1 MPTTVDNQ
9 AIGFMAALAQAGADP
24 ATLQAVVHGTTTTT
38 NALLERKIAK
48 VGLITTKGFR
58 DVLELGRRT
67 RPQPYGL
74 RGTFEPLIDRELR
87 LEVPERMDADG
98 KVLTPL
104 DEAAVAEAAKTL
116 LALGCEA
123 VVIHFLHS
131 YINPDARAA
140 RRRDRARP
148 VAQRLCHGGPCHPV
162 GVPRVR
168 ARRDGGGER
177 LGPAGARPLSRRG
190 CAPSCSAKGFDRDL
204 LVMQGN
210 GGTISSQLI
219 AEAAVN
225 TVMSGP
231 ASGVMAAAYTG
242 RASGH
247 PNLITYDMGG
257 TSTDVGL
264 IENAVPQVSGEL
276 ELEYAM
282 PIHVPM
288 VDVHTIGAGGGS
300 IASVDAAGML
310 RVGPESAGARPGPIC
325 YGRGGTEPT
334 ITDANLVLGRLNPD
348 RLLGVDHPVTLDHVR
363 AIIAEKIGKP
373 LGLDAEAAAAAILRI
388 ANDRMAGAIRLVS
401 LSRGHD
407 PRDFALFAF
416 GGAGP
421 LHATALARELA
432 HPDGAGAGAAR
443 HHQRAGLRRRRPAPR
458 LCAHRQQAAVGA
470 STMPR
475 SRASTPSRRPRARR
489 RSAREG
495 VPVRELRR
503 VYTADMQF
511 QGQSHILS
519 VGVDRARHRRRR
531 PAQGL
536 RRRLLA
542 PLRHRARGNP
552 AGARQPAHRGDRRAA
567 GDFAGRAR
575 RDRARADLGG
585 RAGRRTPRLVHRR
598 LAPDAGLCPREAAA
612 RRRVRRPGDPRAA
625 RLHDRRRTGRQGP
638 AGHARQ
644 SVDLGE
650 PSGHD
655 PDLDRVGISMAFRF
669 VHAADIHLD
678 SPLRSLA
685 LRNPELADLI
695 GNATRQVFTG
705 IIDLCLAEEVDALF
719 LAGDLYDGDQTSMK
733 TARYFANQLH
743 RLDQA
748 GIRVFIVRGNHD
760 ALSRITKELILPE
773 SVKLFSGRAEA
784 IPIEGAAGMP
794 RVVIHG
800 MSFAQ
805 PHAPDSLMPRTSRR
819 SRGR

>member
-1 MPTTVDNQ
+1 MSSKSSFTVGIDVGGTFTDLLAIDPTTNEVKLAKVPTTVENQ
-9 AIGFMAALAQAGADP
+9 AIGFMAALAAAGLDP
-24 ATLQAVVHGTTTTT
+24 ALLQAVVHGTTTTT
-38 NALLERKIAK
+38 NAVLERKIAK
-48 VGLITTKGFR
+48 VGLITTRGFR

-74 RGTFEPLIDRELR
+74 RGTFTPVIDREVR

-104 DEAAVAEAAKTL
+104 DEEAVADAARKL
-116 LALGCEA
+116 LAAGCEA

-131 YINPDARAA
+131 YINPAHERRAA
-140 RRRDRARP
+140 EIVRGLWPNAYVTAGHIILSEYREYERGVTAAVNASVQPVLDRY
-148 VAQRLCHGGPCHPV
+148 
-162 GVPRVR
+162 
-168 ARRDGGGER
+168 
-177 LGPAGARPLSRRG
+177 LSRLRTELE
-190 CAPSCSAKGFDRDL
+190 AKGFDRDL

-325 YGRGGTEPT
+325 YGRGGSEPT

-348 RLLGVDHPVTLDHVR
+348 KLLGVDHPVTLDHVR
-363 AIIAEKIGKP
+363 GLVLEKVGQR

-388 ANDRMAGAIRLVS
+388 ANDRMAGAVRLVS

-421 LHATALARELA
+421 LHATALARELGIPTVLVPVRPGITNA
-432 HPDGAGAGAAR
+432 LGCVVADLR
-443 HHQRAGLRRRRPAPR
+443 HDHVRTVNKPLSAVDDATVSRIYAE
-458 LCAHRQQAAVGA
+458 QAAEGEA
-470 STMPR
+470 TI
-475 SRASTPSRRPRARR
+475 
-489 RSAREG
+489 AREG

-503 VYTADMQF
+503 VLSADMQF

-519 VGVDRARHRRRR
+519 VGVDGADIGVAGLHKAFAAAYFRRFGIELPEIPPVLVNLHTAVIGVR
-531 PAQGL
+531 PEISLGA
-536 RRRLLA
+536 LA
-542 PLRHRARGNP
+542 AT
-552 AGARQPAHRGDRRAA
+552 
-567 GDFAGRAR
+567 
-575 RDRARADLGG
+575 DRAPTL
-585 RAGRRTPRLVHRR
+585 
-598 LAPDAGLCPREAAA
+598 AAA
-612 RRRVRRPGDPRAA
+612 RLGSRRVWFSDGWHDTPVYAREKLPLDATLHGPAILEQLDCTTVVEPGDTVRQD
-625 RLHDRRRTGRQGP
+625 RLGNLLI
-638 AGHARQ
+638 
-644 SVDLGE
+644 SV
-650 PSGHD
+650 S
-655 PDLDRVGISMAFRF
+655 
-669 VHAADIHLD
+669 
-678 SPLRSLA
+678 
-685 LRNPELADLI
+685 
-695 GNATRQVFTG
+695 
-705 IIDLCLAEEVDALF
+705 
-719 LAGDLYDGDQTSMK
+719 
-733 TARYFANQLH
+733 
-743 RLDQA
+743 
-748 GIRVFIVRGNHD
+748 
-760 ALSRITKELILPE
+760 
-773 SVKLFSGRAEA
+773 
-784 IPIEGAAGMP
+784 
-794 RVVIHG
+794 
-800 MSFAQ
+800 
-805 PHAPDSLMPRTSRR
+805 
-819 SRGR
+819 

>member
-1 MPTTVDNQ
+1 MSSKSTFTVGIDVGGTFTDLLAIDPATNEVKLAKVPTTVDNQ
-9 AIGFMAALAQAGADP
+9 AIGFMAALAAAGLDP
-24 ATLQAVVHGTTTTT
+24 ALLQAVVHGTTTTT
-38 NALLERKIAK
+38 NAVLERKIAK

-67 RPQPYGL
+67 RPQAYGL
-74 RGTFEPLIDRELR
+74 RGTFTPVIDREVR

-104 DEAAVAEAAKTL
+104 DEAAVADAARRL
-116 LALGCEA
+116 LAAGCEA

-131 YINPDARAA
+131 YINPAHERRAA
-140 RRRDRARP
+140 EIVRGLWPNDYVTAGHVILSEYREYERGVTAAVNASVQPVLDRY
-148 VAQRLCHGGPCHPV
+148 
-162 GVPRVR
+162 
-168 ARRDGGGER
+168 
-177 LGPAGARPLSRRG
+177 LSRLRTELK
-190 CAPSCSAKGFDRDL
+190 AKGFDRDL

-325 YGRGGTEPT
+325 YGRGGSEPT

-348 RLLGVDHPVTLDHVR
+348 KLLGVDHPVTLDHVR
-363 AIIAEKIGKP
+363 GLVLEKVGQR

-388 ANDRMAGAIRLVS
+388 ANDRMAGAVRLVS

-421 LHATALARELA
+421 LHATALARELGI
-432 HPDGAGAGAAR
+432 PTVLVPAR
-443 HHQRAGLRRRRPAPR
+443 PGITNALGCVVADLRHDYVRTVNKPLSAVDDATVARIYAE
-458 LCAHRQQAAVGA
+458 QAAEGEA
-470 STMPR
+470 TI
-475 SRASTPSRRPRARR
+475 
-489 RSAREG
+489 AREG

-503 VYTADMQF
+503 VLSADMQF

-519 VGVDRARHRRRR
+519 VGVDS
-531 PAQGL
+531 
-536 RRRLLA
+536 
-542 PLRHRARGNP
+542 
-552 AGARQPAHRGDRRAA
+552 AA
-567 GDFAGRAR
+567 IG
-575 RDRARADLGG
+575 
-585 RAGRRTPRLVHRR
+585 V
-598 LAPDAGLCPREAAA
+598 AGLNEAFAAA
-612 RRRVRRPGDPRAA
+612 YFRRFGIELPEIPPVLVNLHTAVIGVRPEISLGALAATQRSPTLVAAKLGTRRVWFSDGWHDTPIYA
-625 RLHDRRRTGRQGP
+625 REKLPLEATLQGP
-638 AGHARQ
+638 AILEQLDCTTVVEPGDKVRQ
-644 SVDLGE
+644 DRLGNLLISVG
-650 PSGHD
+650 
-655 PDLDRVGISMAFRF
+655 
-669 VHAADIHLD
+669 
-678 SPLRSLA
+678 
-685 LRNPELADLI
+685 
-695 GNATRQVFTG
+695 
-705 IIDLCLAEEVDALF
+705 
-719 LAGDLYDGDQTSMK
+719 
-733 TARYFANQLH
+733 
-743 RLDQA
+743 
-748 GIRVFIVRGNHD
+748 
-760 ALSRITKELILPE
+760 
-773 SVKLFSGRAEA
+773 
-784 IPIEGAAGMP
+784 
-794 RVVIHG
+794 
-800 MSFAQ
+800 
-805 PHAPDSLMPRTSRR
+805 
-819 SRGR
+819 

>member
-1 MPTTVDNQ
+1 MSRKSSVTVGIDVGGTFTDLLAIDTDSNEVRLAKVPTTVDNQ
-9 AIGFMAALAQAGADP
+9 AIGFMAALAAASLDP
-24 ATLQAVVHGTTTTT
+24 AVLQAVVHGTTTTT

-67 RPQPYGL
+67 RPQAYGL
-74 RGTFEPLIDRELR
+74 RGTFVPVIDREVR

-104 DEAAVAEAAKTL
+104 DEAAVAEAAKKL
-116 LALGCEA
+116 LAAGCEA

-131 YINPDARAA
+131 YINSTHERRAA
-140 RRRDRARP
+140 EI
-148 VAQRLCHGGPCHPV
+148 
-162 GVPRVR
+162 VR
-168 ARRDGGGER
+168 ALWPNKYVTAGHAILSEYREYER
-177 LGPAGARPLSRRG
+177 GVTAAVNASVQPVLDRYLSRLRTEL
-190 CAPSCSAKGFDRDL
+190 SAKGFDRDL

-247 PNLITYDMGG
+247 PDLITYDMGG

-264 IENAVPQVSGEL
+264 IEDAVPQVSGEL

-334 ITDANLVLGRLNPD
+334 ITDANLILGRLDPD
-348 RLLGVDHPVTLDHVR
+348 RLLGVDNKVTLDRVR
-363 AIIAEKIGKP
+363 ELALEKVGKR

-421 LHATALARELA
+421 LHATALARELGIPTVLVPA
-432 HPDGAGAGAAR
+432 RPGITNALGCVVADLRHDYVRTVNKPLSAVDDAAV
-443 HHQRAGLRRRRPAPR
+443 AAIY
-458 LCAHRQQAAVGA
+458 AEQAAEGEA
-470 STMPR
+470 TIE
-475 SRASTPSRRPRARR
+475 
-489 RSAREG
+489 REG

-503 VYTADMQF
+503 VLTADMQF

-519 VGVDRARHRRRR
+519 VGVES
-531 PAQGL
+531 
-536 RRRLLA
+536 
-542 PLRHRARGNP
+542 
-552 AGARQPAHRGDRRAA
+552 AA
-567 GDFAGRAR
+567 IG
-575 RDRARADLGG
+575 
-585 RAGRRTPRLVHRR
+585 V
-598 LAPDAGLCPREAAA
+598 AGLHKAFAAA
-612 RRRVRRPGDPRAA
+612 YFRRFGIELPEIPPVLVNLHTAVIGVRPEISLGALAATERAPTLAAAKSGERRVWFADGWQQTPVYA
-625 RLHDRRRTGRQGP
+625 REKLP
-638 AGHARQ
+638 
-644 SVDLGE
+644 
-650 PSGHD
+650 
-655 PDLDRVGISMAFRF
+655 LDA
-669 VHAADIHLD
+669 
-678 SPLRSLA
+678 
-685 LRNPELADLI
+685 
-695 GNATRQVFTG
+695 VFTG
-705 IIDLCLAEEVDALF
+705 PAILEQLDCTTVVEPGDKVRQDKLGNLLIEV
-719 LAGDLYDGDQTSMK
+719 
-733 TARYFANQLH
+733 R
-743 RLDQA
+743 
-748 GIRVFIVRGNHD
+748 
-760 ALSRITKELILPE
+760 P
-773 SVKLFSGRAEA
+773 
-784 IPIEGAAGMP
+784 
-794 RVVIHG
+794 
-800 MSFAQ
+800 
-805 PHAPDSLMPRTSRR
+805 
-819 SRGR
+819 